1 MNNSLTRDSPIIN
14 SNYVNIAV
22 IIKQIVM
29 FNMYITLMIVNN
41 DFVIL
46 SLLAKKIL

>member
-1 MNNSLTRDSPIIN
+1 MRDPSIKNSTFVD
-14 SNYVNIAV
+14 NIAV
-22 IIKQIVM
+22 IIKQTVM

-46 SLLAKKIL
+46 NLLFKTAKEFL

>member
-1 MNNSLTRDSPIIN
+1 MRDPPIIN
-14 SNYVNIAV
+14 SNYVNIAA

-29 FNMYITLMIVNN
+29 FNMYITLMIVND

-46 SLLAKKIL
+46 SLLAKKVL

>member
-1 MNNSLTRDSPIIN
+1 MRDPPIIN
-14 SNYVNIAV
+14 SNYVNIEV

-46 SLLAKKIL
+46 SLLAKKVL